1 MAIETIEEE
10 FRKKVCSEIH
20 LHPEGV
26 NRYRVFTPFVFD
38 DGDNLAIVLKEEE
51 DGAWTLTDEGHTLMH
66 LTYSIDAKEL
76 ERGTRQK
83 VIASVLFRFGV
94 ENDRGEL
101 VIRIPGD
108 RFGDA
113 LWSFIQA
120 LIRISD
126 LTYLSRS
133 RVYSTFLEDLRG
145 LIEEAVPEGR
155 RVFDWH
161 DPEHDPEG
169 KYTVDCRING
179 MQKPIYIFALTSDD
193 RVRDATINILQFEKW
208 GRPFVS
214 VGIFEDQE
222 EVNRKALAKF
232 SDVCD
237 KQFSNLPGNKDRIL
251 QRLRDMAGTASC

>member
-10 FRKKVCSEIH
+10 FRKKVCSQIH
-20 LHPEGV
+20 LHQEGV

-38 DGDNLAIVLKEEE
+38 DGDNLAIVLKEE
-51 DGAWTLTDEGHTLMH
+51 DGTWTLTDEGHTLMH
-66 LTYSIDAKEL
+66 LTYSIDAREL

-83 VIASVLFRFGV
+83 VITSVLSRFGV
-94 ENDRGEL
+94 ENNRGEFA
-101 VIRIPGD
+101 IRITDD

-133 RVYSTFLEDLRG
+133 RVYSTFLEELRG

-169 KYTVDCRING
+169 KYSVDCRIYG
-179 MQKPIYIFALTSDD
+179 MERPIYIFALTNDD

-237 KQFSNLPGNKDRIL
+237 KQFSNLPGNKDRIV
-251 QRLRDMAGTASC
+251 QRLRDMAGTASG

>member
-169 KYTVDCRING
+169 KYSVDCRING

>member
-169 KYTVDCRING
+169 KYSVDCRING

-193 RVRDATINILQFEKW
+193 RVSDATINILQFEKW

-214 VGIFEDQE
+214 VGIF
-222 EVNRKALAKF
+222 
-232 SDVCD
+232 
-237 KQFSNLPGNKDRIL
+237 
-251 QRLRDMAGTASC
+251 

>member
-1 MAIETIEEE
+1 
-10 FRKKVCSEIH
+10 
-20 LHPEGV
+20 
-26 NRYRVFTPFVFD
+26 
-38 DGDNLAIVLKEEE
+38 
-51 DGAWTLTDEGHTLMH
+51 MH
-66 LTYSIDAKEL
+66 LTYSIDAKGF
-76 ERGTRQK
+76 ERGTHQK
-83 VIASVLFRFGV
+83 AIASALSRFGL
-94 ENDRGEL
+94 ENNRGEL
-101 VIRIPGD
+101 AIRITDD

-145 LIEEAVPEGR
+145 LIEEAVPEER

-169 KYTVDCRING
+169 KYSVDCRING
-179 MQKPIYIFALTSDD
+179 MQKPIYIFALTNDD
-193 RVRDATINILQFEKW
+193 RARDATINILQFEKW

-251 QRLRDMAGTASC
+251 QRLRDMAGTVSG

>member
-1 MAIETIEEE
+1 MAIEAIEEE
-10 FRKKVCSEIH
+10 FRRKVCSQIH
-20 LHPEGV
+20 LRPEGI

-38 DGDNLAIVLKEEE
+38 DGDNLAIVLKDE

-66 LTYSIDAKEL
+66 LTYSVDAREL

-83 VIASVLFRFGV
+83 VIASVLSRFGL
-94 ENDRGEL
+94 ENNRGEL
-101 VIRIPGD
+101 AIRITGD

-133 RVYSTFLEDLRG
+133 RVYSTFLEDLRA

-155 RVFDWH
+155 REFDWH

-169 KYTVDCRING
+169 KYTVDCRINS
-179 MQKPIYIFALTSDD
+179 MQRPIYIFALANDD

-237 KQFSNLPGNKDRIL
+237 KQFSNLPGNKDRIM
-251 QRLRDMAGTASC
+251 QHLRDMAGTVSG

>member
-1 MAIETIEEE
+1 
-10 FRKKVCSEIH
+10 
-20 LHPEGV
+20 
-26 NRYRVFTPFVFD
+26 
-38 DGDNLAIVLKEEE
+38 
-51 DGAWTLTDEGHTLMH
+51 MH
-66 LTYSIDAKEL
+66 LTYSIDAREL

-83 VIASVLFRFGV
+83 VIASVLSRFGL
-94 ENDRGEL
+94 ENNRGEL
-101 VIRIPGD
+101 AIRITGD

-133 RVYSTFLEDLRG
+133 RVYSTFLEDLRA

-155 RVFDWH
+155 REFDWH

-179 MQKPIYIFALTSDD
+179 MQRPIYIFALANDD

-251 QRLRDMAGTASC
+251 QRLRDMAGTVSG

>member
-1 MAIETIEEE
+1 
-10 FRKKVCSEIH
+10 
-20 LHPEGV
+20 
-26 NRYRVFTPFVFD
+26 
-38 DGDNLAIVLKEEE
+38 
-51 DGAWTLTDEGHTLMH
+51 MH
-66 LTYSIDAKEL
+66 LTYSIDAREL
-76 ERGTRQK
+76 ERGGTRQK
-83 VIASVLFRFGV
+83 VIASVLSRFGL
-94 ENDRGEL
+94 ENNRGEL
-101 VIRIPGD
+101 AIHITGD
-108 RFGDA
+108 RFGGDA

-133 RVYSTFLEDLRG
+133 RVYSTFQEDLRA
-145 LIEEAVPEGR
+145 LIEEAVPEGGR
-155 RVFDWH
+155 REFDWH

-179 MQKPIYIFALTSDD
+179 MQRPIYIFALANDD

-208 GRPFVS
+208 GGRPFVS

-237 KQFSNLPGNKDRIL
+237 KQFSNLPGGNKDRIM
-251 QRLRDMAGTASC
+251 QHLRDMAGTASG

>member
-1 MAIETIEEE
+1 
-10 FRKKVCSEIH
+10 
-20 LHPEGV
+20 
-26 NRYRVFTPFVFD
+26 
-38 DGDNLAIVLKEEE
+38 
-51 DGAWTLTDEGHTLMH
+51 MH
-66 LTYSIDAKEL
+66 LTYSIDAKGF
-76 ERGTRQK
+76 ERGTHQK
-83 VIASVLFRFGV
+83 AIASALSRFGL
-94 ENDRGEL
+94 ENNRGEL
-101 VIRIPGD
+101 AIRITDD

-145 LIEEAVPEGR
+145 LIEEAVPEER

-169 KYTVDCRING
+169 KYSVDCRING
-179 MQKPIYIFALTSDD
+179 MQKPIYIFALTNDD
-193 RVRDATINILQFEKW
+193 WVRDATINILQFEKW

-251 QRLRDMAGTASC
+251 QRLRDMAGTVSG

>member
-1 MAIETIEEE
+1 
-10 FRKKVCSEIH
+10 
-20 LHPEGV
+20 
-26 NRYRVFTPFVFD
+26 
-38 DGDNLAIVLKEEE
+38 
-51 DGAWTLTDEGHTLMH
+51 MH
-66 LTYSIDAKEL
+66 LTYSIDAKGF
-76 ERGTRQK
+76 ERGTHQK
-83 VIASVLFRFGV
+83 AIASALSRFGL
-94 ENDRGEL
+94 ENNRGEL
-101 VIRIPGD
+101 AIRITDD

-145 LIEEAVPEGR
+145 LIEEAVPEER

-169 KYTVDCRING
+169 KYSVDCRING
-179 MQKPIYIFALTSDD
+179 MQKPIYIFALTNDD
-193 RVRDATINILQFEKW
+193 RARDATINILQFEKW

-214 VGIFEDQE
+214 VGIFEDRE

-251 QRLRDMAGTASC
+251 QRLRDMAGTVSG

>member
-1 MAIETIEEE
+1 MAIEAIEEE
-10 FRKKVCSEIH
+10 FRRKVCSQIH
-20 LHPEGV
+20 LHPEGI

-38 DGDNLAIVLKEEE
+38 DGDNLAIVLKDE
-51 DGAWTLTDEGHTLMH
+51 DGAWTLTDEGHTFMH
-66 LTYSIDAKEL
+66 LTYSIDAREL

-83 VIASVLFRFGV
+83 VIASVLSRFGL
-94 ENDRGEL
+94 ENNRGEL
-101 VIRIPGD
+101 AIRITGD

-133 RVYSTFLEDLRG
+133 RVYSTFQEDLRA

-155 RVFDWH
+155 REFDWH

-179 MQKPIYIFALTSDD
+179 MQRPIYIFALANDD

-232 SDVCD
+232 SDGCD
-237 KQFSNLPGNKDRIL
+237 KQFSNLPGTKARIM
-251 QRLRDMAGTASC
+251 QHLRDMAGTASG

>member
-1 MAIETIEEE
+1 
-10 FRKKVCSEIH
+10 
-20 LHPEGV
+20 
-26 NRYRVFTPFVFD
+26 
-38 DGDNLAIVLKEEE
+38 
-51 DGAWTLTDEGHTLMH
+51 MH
-66 LTYSIDAKEL
+66 LTYSIDAKGF
-76 ERGTRQK
+76 ERGTHQK
-83 VIASVLFRFGV
+83 AIASALSRFGL
-94 ENDRGEL
+94 ENNRGEL
-101 VIRIPGD
+101 AIRITDD

-145 LIEEAVPEGR
+145 LIEEAVPERR

-169 KYTVDCRING
+169 KYSVDCRING
-179 MQKPIYIFALTSDD
+179 MQKPIYIFALTNDD
-193 RVRDATINILQFEKW
+193 RARDATINILQFEKW

-251 QRLRDMAGTASC
+251 QRLRDMAGTVSG

>member
-1 MAIETIEEE
+1 MAIEAIEEE
-10 FRKKVCSEIH
+10 FRRKVCSQIY
-20 LHPEGV
+20 LRPEGI

-38 DGDNLAIVLKEEE
+38 DGDNLAIVLKDE

-66 LTYSIDAKEL
+66 LTYSIDAREL
-76 ERGTRQK
+76 ERGTRRK
-83 VIASVLFRFGV
+83 VIASVLSRFGL
-94 ENDRGEL
+94 ENNRDEL
-101 VIRIPGD
+101 AIRITGD

-133 RVYSTFLEDLRG
+133 RVYSTFLEDLRA

-155 RVFDWH
+155 REFDWH

-179 MQKPIYIFALTSDD
+179 MRRPIYIFALANDD

-222 EVNRKALAKF
+222 EVNRKVLAKF

-237 KQFSNLPGNKDRIL
+237 KQFSNLPGNKDRIM
-251 QRLRDMAGTASC
+251 QHLRDMAGTVSG

>member
-1 MAIETIEEE
+1 
-10 FRKKVCSEIH
+10 
-20 LHPEGV
+20 
-26 NRYRVFTPFVFD
+26 
-38 DGDNLAIVLKEEE
+38 
-51 DGAWTLTDEGHTLMH
+51 MH
-66 LTYSIDAKEL
+66 LTYSIDAREL

-83 VIASVLFRFGV
+83 VIAHVISRFGL
-94 ENDRGEL
+94 ENNHGEL
-101 VIRIPGD
+101 AIRITRD

-133 RVYSTFLEDLRG
+133 RVYSTFLEDLRA

-155 RVFDWH
+155 REFDWH

-179 MQKPIYIFALTSDD
+179 MQRPIYIFALANDD

-251 QRLRDMAGTASC
+251 QRLRDMAGTVSG

>member
-1 MAIETIEEE
+1 
-10 FRKKVCSEIH
+10 
-20 LHPEGV
+20 
-26 NRYRVFTPFVFD
+26 
-38 DGDNLAIVLKEEE
+38 
-51 DGAWTLTDEGHTLMH
+51 MH
-66 LTYSIDAKEL
+66 LTYSIDAKGF
-76 ERGTRQK
+76 ERGTHQK
-83 VIASVLFRFGV
+83 AIASALSRFGL
-94 ENDRGEL
+94 ENNRGEL
-101 VIRIPGD
+101 AIRITDD

-145 LIEEAVPEGR
+145 LIEEAVPEER

-169 KYTVDCRING
+169 KYSVDCRING
-179 MQKPIYIFALTSDD
+179 MQRPIYIFALANDD

-251 QRLRDMAGTASC
+251 QRLRDMAGTASG

>member
-1 MAIETIEEE
+1 
-10 FRKKVCSEIH
+10 
-20 LHPEGV
+20 
-26 NRYRVFTPFVFD
+26 
-38 DGDNLAIVLKEEE
+38 
-51 DGAWTLTDEGHTLMH
+51 MH
-66 LTYSIDAKEL
+66 LTYSIDAKGF
-76 ERGTRQK
+76 ERGTHQK
-83 VIASVLFRFGV
+83 AIASALSRFGL
-94 ENDRGEL
+94 ENNRGEL
-101 VIRIPGD
+101 AIRITDD

-145 LIEEAVPEGR
+145 LIEEAVPEER

-169 KYTVDCRING
+169 KYSVDCRING
-179 MQKPIYIFALTSDD
+179 MQKPIYIFALTNDD

-251 QRLRDMAGTASC
+251 QRLRDMAGTVSG

>member
-145 LIEEAVPEGR
+145 LIEEAVPEER

-169 KYTVDCRING
+169 KYSVDCRING
-179 MQKPIYIFALTSDD
+179 MQKPIYIFALTNDD

>member
-1 MAIETIEEE
+1 
-10 FRKKVCSEIH
+10 
-20 LHPEGV
+20 
-26 NRYRVFTPFVFD
+26 
-38 DGDNLAIVLKEEE
+38 
-51 DGAWTLTDEGHTLMH
+51 MH
-66 LTYSIDAKEL
+66 LTYSIDAKEF

-83 VIASVLFRFGV
+83 AIASVLSRFGQ
-94 ENDRGEL
+94 ENNRGEL
-101 VIRIPGD
+101 AIRITDD

-145 LIEEAVPEGR
+145 LIEEAVPEER

-169 KYTVDCRING
+169 KYSVDCRING
-179 MQKPIYIFALTSDD
+179 MQKPIYIFALTNDD
-193 RVRDATINILQFEKW
+193 RARDATINILQFEKW

-251 QRLRDMAGTASC
+251 QRLRDMAGTVSG

>member
-1 MAIETIEEE
+1 
-10 FRKKVCSEIH
+10 
-20 LHPEGV
+20 
-26 NRYRVFTPFVFD
+26 
-38 DGDNLAIVLKEEE
+38 
-51 DGAWTLTDEGHTLMH
+51 MH
-66 LTYSIDAKEL
+66 LTYSIDAKGF
-76 ERGTRQK
+76 ERGTHQK
-83 VIASVLFRFGV
+83 AIASALSRFGL
-94 ENDRGEL
+94 ENNRGEL
-101 VIRIPGD
+101 AIRITDD

-145 LIEEAVPEGR
+145 LIEEAVPEER
-155 RVFDWH
+155 RVFEWH

-169 KYTVDCRING
+169 KYSVDCRING
-179 MQKPIYIFALTSDD
+179 MQKPIYIFALTNDD
-193 RVRDATINILQFEKW
+193 RARDATINILQFEKW

-251 QRLRDMAGTASC
+251 QRLRDMAGTVSG